1 LFALHIE
8 EPIPMAQTLAEQI
21 LSHAAGRSV
30 SAGENVVVEVDLVMM
45 HDSLSP
51 SIIKI
56 LHGELGAEHVW
67 DPEKIAVVVDH
78 VAPAATVQNAEYQA
92 NLRRWVRG
100 QGITHLYDVGRG
112 ISHPVLVEEGMAR
125 PGMLI
130 VGSDSHST
138 GYGAVGAFGTGM
150 GSTDIALALATGKT
164 WLRVPETV
172 RVQASGRFR
181 PGVSA
186 KDLGLRAARALTAD
200 GATYQSVE
208 WQGLDFLSVGDRM
221 TLATLSIEVGGKAGL
236 VPPVSS
242 QPATNSVSSNGLRQL
257 AASDWLNEPGYVP
270 EWLRVEEGASY
281 SRTVEI
287 DLDQL
292 EPQVSVPH
300 YVDNV
305 VDLSDIERVAVD
317 VIYIGTCTNG
327 HHGDMAAAAQILR
340 GRRVAAGVRL
350 LVVPA
355 TSEALRQATIDGT
368 LEILL
373 SAGAAIGTPG
383 CGACIGRHMG
393 VLAPGEVCLFTGN
406 RNFRGRMGSP
416 QANIYLASPEVAAAT
431 ALTGYITH
439 PQDVMG

>member
-1 LFALHIE
+1 
-8 EPIPMAQTLAEQI
+8 MAQTLAEQI
-21 LSHAAGRSV
+21 LSHAAGRPV
-30 SAGENVVVEVDLVMM
+30 RAGENVVVEVDLAMM
-45 HDSLSP
+45 HDSISP

-56 LHGELGAEHVW
+56 LHGELGAERVW
-67 DPEKIAVVVDH
+67 DPERVAVVVDH
-78 VAPAATVQNAEYQA
+78 VAPAATIQNAEHQA
-92 NLRRWVRG
+92 NLRRWVRE
-100 QGITHLYDVGRG
+100 QGITHLFDVGRG
-112 ISHPVLVEEGMAR
+112 ISHPVLVEEGLAR

-138 GYGAVGAFGTGM
+138 GYGCVGAFGTGM
-150 GSTDIALALATGKT
+150 GSTDMALALATGKT

-172 RVQASGRFR
+172 RVLARGRFR
-181 PGVSA
+181 PGVGA
-186 KDLGLRAARALTAD
+186 KDLGLRAAREITAD

-208 WQGLDFLSVGDRM
+208 WHGVDFLPVGDRM
-221 TLATLSIEVGGKAGL
+221 TLATLSIEVGGKAGI
-236 VPPVSS
+236 VPPSAEELGAGGQEAS
-242 QPATNSVSSNGLRQL
+242 ATQHRLPDPRSLTPP
-257 AASDWLNEPGYVP
+257 D
-270 EWLRVEEGASY
+270 WLRVEDGASY

-292 EPQVSVPH
+292 EPQVSAPH

-305 VDLSDIERVAVD
+305 IDLSALDRVAVD
-317 VIYIGTCTNG
+317 VVYIGTCTNG
-327 HHGDMAAAAQILR
+327 HYGDMAAAARVLR
-340 GRRVAAGVRL
+340 GRRVANGVRL

-355 TSEALRQATIDGT
+355 TSEALRQASADGT
-368 LEILL
+368 LETLL
-373 SAGAAIGTPG
+373 AAGAAIGTPG

-439 PQDVMG
+439 PQEVTSDE

>member
-1 LFALHIE
+1 
-8 EPIPMAQTLAEQI
+8 MAQTLAEQI
-21 LSHAAGRSV
+21 LSHAAGRPV
-30 SAGENVVVEVDLVMM
+30 RAGENVVAQIDLVMM

-56 LHGELGAEHVW
+56 LHGELGAKQVW
-67 DPEKIAVVVDH
+67 DPERVAVVVDH
-78 VAPAATVQNAEYQA
+78 VAPAATIQNAEHQA
-92 NLRRWVRG
+92 GLRRWVRE
-100 QGITHLYDVGRG
+100 QGITHLFDVGRG
-112 ISHPVLVEEGMAR
+112 ISHPVLVEEGLAR

-138 GYGAVGAFGTGM
+138 GYGCVGAFGTGM
-150 GSTDIALALATGKT
+150 GSTDMALALATGKT

-172 RVQASGRFR
+172 RVLASGRFR
-181 PGVSA
+181 PGVGA
-186 KDLGLRAARALTAD
+186 KDLGLRAAREIGAD

-208 WQGLDFLSVGDRM
+208 WHGVEFLPISDRM
-221 TLATLSIEVGGKAGL
+221 TLATLSIEVGGKAGI
-236 VPPVSS
+236 VPPTGELRMENEELRNERVNLSQFSILHSS
-242 QPATNSVSSNGLRQL
+242 FSISVQ
-257 AASDWLNEPGYVP
+257 DD
-270 EWLRVEEGASY
+270 ASY
-281 SRTVEI
+281 SRVVEI
-287 DLDQL
+287 DLEAL

-305 VDLSDIERVAVD
+305 VDLGDLERVAVD

-327 HHGDMAAAAQILR
+327 HYTDMVAAARILR
-340 GRRVAAGVRL
+340 GRRVAQGVRL

-355 TSEALRQATIDGT
+355 SSEALRQASDDGT
-368 LEILL
+368 LSTLL
-373 SAGAAIGTPG
+373 AAGAAIGTPG

-416 QANIYLASPEVAAAT
+416 EARIYLASPEVAAAT

-439 PQDVMG
+439 PQEILDF

>member
-1 LFALHIE
+1 M
-8 EPIPMAQTLAEQI
+8 PQTLAEQI
-21 LSHAAGRSV
+21 LSHAAGQPV
-30 SAGENVVVEVDLVMM
+30 AAGQNVVVNVDLAMM
-45 HDSLSP
+45 HDSISP

-56 LHGELGAEHVW
+56 LHGELGAARVW
-67 DPEKIAVVVDH
+67 DPERIAVVVDH
-78 VAPAATVQNAEYQA
+78 VAPAATIQTAEHQA
-92 NLRRWVRG
+92 ALRRWVRE

-130 VGSDSHST
+130 IGSDSHST
-138 GYGAVGAFGTGM
+138 GYGCVGAFGTGM
-150 GSTDIALALATGKT
+150 GSTDMALALATGQT

-172 RVQASGRFR
+172 RVQAYGRFR

-186 KDLGLRAARALTAD
+186 KDLGLRAARLIGAD

-208 WQGLDFLSVGDRM
+208 WHGLDFLPVTDRM
-221 TLATLSIEVGGKAGL
+221 TLATLSIEVGGKAGI
-236 VPPVSS
+236 VPP
-242 QPATNSVSSNGLRQL
+242 AGAGWEAHAARLGL
-257 AASDWLNEPGYVP
+257 EVP
-270 EWLRVEEGASY
+270 EWLHVEAGARY
-281 SRTVEI
+281 QQTVEI

-292 EPQVSVPH
+292 DPQISVPH

-305 VDLSDIERVAVD
+305 VDLRDLERVAVD
-317 VIYIGTCTNG
+317 VVYIGTCTNG
-327 HHGDMAAAAQILR
+327 HYNDMAAAARILK
-340 GRRVAAGVRL
+340 GRRVASGVRL

-355 TSEALRQATIDGT
+355 SREALLQATEDGT
-368 LEILL
+368 LTTLL
-373 SAGAAIGTPG
+373 EAGAALGTPG

-439 PQDVMG
+439 PQDVTG